1 MDITFNAQVK
11 KDIEIPIAKNVH
23 VAIIP
28 EWNDEFLE
36 KNWNAYII
44 NDRDTVIEAV
54 IAVSNGFEGE
64 RKTSTMRHGLG
75 DIPAKEYRKIEMLQE
90 DLLAF
95 NNEFFVTFFADDK
108 LYEKRFT
115 FEKYA
120 ISESNIGPIPVME
133 KEGVLAK

>member
-1 MDITFNAQVK
+1 MK

-23 VAIIP
+23 VAIIH

-36 KNWNAYII
+36 KNWNAYLI
-44 NDRDTVIEAV
+44 NDRDSRIEAV
-54 IAVSNGFEGE
+54 IAVSNGYEGD

-75 DIPAKEYRKIEMLQE
+75 DIPAKGFRKIEIIHE
-90 DLLAF
+90 EILAF

-108 LYEKRFT
+108 LYEKRFL

-120 ISESNIGPIPVME
+120 ISESNLGPIPVME
-133 KEGVLAK
+133 LEGIMAK

>member
-1 MDITFNAQVK
+1 MK

-23 VAIIP
+23 VAIVH

-44 NDRDTVIEAV
+44 NDRDSKIEAV
-54 IAVSNGFEGE
+54 IAVSNGYEGD

-75 DIPAKEYRKIEMLQE
+75 DIPAKSFRKIEILQE
-90 DLLAF
+90 DILAF

-108 LYEKRFT
+108 LYEKRFL
-115 FEKYA
+115 FEKYS
-120 ISESNIGPIPVME
+120 ISESNLGPIPVME
-133 KEGVLAK
+133 LEGVLAQ

>member
-1 MDITFNAQVK
+1 MK

-28 EWNDEFLE
+28 EWNKEFLE

-44 NDRDTVIEAV
+44 NDRDTVIVAV
-54 IAVSNGFEGE
+54 IAVSNGYEGD

-75 DIPAKEYRKIEMLQE
+75 DIPPKEYRKIEVLQE
-90 DLLAF
+90 DILAF

-108 LYEKRFT
+108 LYEKRFF
-115 FEKYA
+115 FEKYT
-120 ISESNIGPIPVME
+120 ISESNLSPIPVME
-133 KEGVLAK
+133 LEGVLAK

>member
-1 MDITFNAQVK
+1 LK

-23 VAIIP
+23 VAIIH

-36 KNWNAYII
+36 KNWNAYLI
-44 NDRDTVIEAV
+44 NDRDSRIEAV
-54 IAVSNGFEGE
+54 IAVSNGYEGD

-75 DIPAKEYRKIEMLQE
+75 DIPAKGFRKIEIIHE
-90 DLLAF
+90 DILAF

-108 LYEKRFT
+108 LYEKRFL

-120 ISESNIGPIPVME
+120 ISESNLGPIPVME
-133 KEGVLAK
+133 LEGIMAK

>member
-1 MDITFNAQVK
+1 MK

-23 VAIIP
+23 VAIVH

-44 NDRDTVIEAV
+44 NDRDSKIEAV
-54 IAVSNGFEGE
+54 IAVSNGYEGD

-75 DIPAKEYRKIEMLQE
+75 DIPAKSFRKIEILQE
-90 DLLAF
+90 EILAF

-108 LYEKRFT
+108 LYEKRFL

-120 ISESNIGPIPVME
+120 ISESNLGPIPVME
-133 KEGVLAK
+133 LEGILAQ

>member
-1 MDITFNAQVK
+1 MK

-23 VAIIP
+23 VAIIH

-44 NDRDTVIEAV
+44 NDRDSKIEAV
-54 IAVSNGFEGE
+54 IAVSNGYEGD

-75 DIPAKEYRKIEMLQE
+75 DIPAKGFRKIEVLQE
-90 DLLAF
+90 DILAF

-108 LYEKRFT
+108 LYEKRFL
-115 FEKYA
+115 FEKYS
-120 ISESNIGPIPVME
+120 ISESNLGPIPVIE
-133 KEGVLAK
+133 LEGVLAK

>member
-1 MDITFNAQVK
+1 LK

-23 VAIIP
+23 VAIVH

-44 NDRDTVIEAV
+44 NDRDSKIEAV
-54 IAVSNGFEGE
+54 IAVSNGYEGD

-75 DIPAKEYRKIEMLQE
+75 DIPAKSFRKIEILQE
-90 DLLAF
+90 DILAF

-108 LYEKRFT
+108 LYEKRVL
-115 FEKYA
+115 FEKYS
-120 ISESNIGPIPVME
+120 ISESNLGPIPVME
-133 KEGVLAK
+133 LEGVLAE

>member
-1 MDITFNAQVK
+1 LK

-23 VAIIP
+23 VAIVH

-44 NDRDTVIEAV
+44 NDRDSKIEAV
-54 IAVSNGFEGE
+54 IAVSNGYEGE

-75 DIPAKEYRKIEMLQE
+75 DIPAKSFRKIEILQE
-90 DLLAF
+90 DILAF

-108 LYEKRFT
+108 LYEKRFL
-115 FEKYA
+115 FEKYS
-120 ISESNIGPIPVME
+120 ISESNLGPIPVME
-133 KEGVLAK
+133 LEGVLPQ

>member
-1 MDITFNAQVK
+1 MK

-23 VAIIP
+23 VAIIH

-36 KNWNAYII
+36 KNWNAYLI
-44 NDRDTVIEAV
+44 NDRDSRIEAV
-54 IAVSNGFEGE
+54 IAVSNGYEGD

-75 DIPAKEYRKIEMLQE
+75 DIPAKGFRKIEIIHE
-90 DLLAF
+90 DILAF

-108 LYEKRFT
+108 LYEKRFL

-120 ISESNIGPIPVME
+120 ISESNLGPIPVME
-133 KEGVLAK
+133 LEGIMAK

>member
-1 MDITFNAQVK
+1 MK

-23 VAIIP
+23 VAIVH

-44 NDRDTVIEAV
+44 NDRDSKIEAV
-54 IAVSNGFEGE
+54 IAVSNGYEGE

-75 DIPAKEYRKIEMLQE
+75 DIPAKSFRKIEILQE
-90 DLLAF
+90 DILAF

-108 LYEKRFT
+108 LYEKRFL
-115 FEKYA
+115 FEKYS
-120 ISESNIGPIPVME
+120 ISESNLGPIPVME
-133 KEGVLAK
+133 LEGVLPQ

>member
-1 MDITFNAQVK
+1 MK

-23 VAIIP
+23 VAIVH

-44 NDRDTVIEAV
+44 NDRDSKIEAV
-54 IAVSNGFEGE
+54 IAVSNGYEGD

-75 DIPAKEYRKIEMLQE
+75 DIPAKSFRKIEILQE
-90 DLLAF
+90 DILAF

-108 LYEKRFT
+108 LYEKRFL
-115 FEKYA
+115 FEKYS
-120 ISESNIGPIPVME
+120 ISESNLGPIPVME
-133 KEGVLAK
+133 LEGVLPQ